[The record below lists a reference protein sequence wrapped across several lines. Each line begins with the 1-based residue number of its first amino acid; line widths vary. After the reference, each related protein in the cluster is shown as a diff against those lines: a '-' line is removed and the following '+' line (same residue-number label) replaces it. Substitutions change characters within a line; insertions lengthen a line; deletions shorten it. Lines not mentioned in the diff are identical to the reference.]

1 VYALSAEHEHPI
13 SRAFHVMNRNVLIAQ
28 PQWLGRDKMDDM
40 RIAFA
45 SGKGGTGKTT
55 VAVNLAYFLAYSKQQ
70 VQYLDC
76 DVEEP
81 NGHIFLKPHIE
92 EMTPAQ
98 VMMPVIDKDKCTA
111 CGECVSHCQFN
122 ALVLI
127 LKDVLIFP
135 ELCHGCGL
143 CARICPTG
151 AIKEGKRVIGS
162 VEQGKAFLNIDFVH
176 GILNVGEPMAGPLIQ
191 QVKHNYKEGYIQ
203 IIDAPPGTSCPV
215 VKTIVD
221 ADCVVMVT
229 EPTPF
234 ALHDLKIAV
243 SVAQTLN
250 KPIGVV
256 INRENGEFKPLM
268 DYLSKN
274 RLPILATIP
283 EDKNIARQYSE
294 GNIIIE
300 RLPQYIDNFMEL
312 AINIKKLLE
321 IKQFR

>member
-1 VYALSAEHEHPI
+1 
-13 SRAFHVMNRNVLIAQ
+13 
-28 PQWLGRDKMDDM
+28 M

-55 VAVNLAYFLAYSKQQ
+55 VAVNFACFLASSHKK

-81 NGHIFLKPHIE
+81 NGHIFLKPDLE
-92 EMTPAQ
+92 KKMPAK
-98 VMMPVIDKDKCTA
+98 VMVPVIDKDRCTA
-111 CGECVSHCQFN
+111 CGECASHCQFN
-122 ALVLI
+122 ALALI

-143 CARICPTG
+143 CARICPEG
-151 AIKEGKRVIGS
+151 AIKEGEREIGY
-162 VEQGKAFLNIDFVH
+162 VEKGYAHGNIDFVH
-176 GILNVGEPMAGPLIQ
+176 GVLNVGEPMAGPLIQ
-191 QVKHNYKEGYIQ
+191 KVKDNYKEDHIQ

-215 VKTIVD
+215 VKTIID

-250 KPIGVV
+250 KPIGIV
-256 INRENGEFKPLM
+256 INRENREFKPLT

-274 RLPILATIP
+274 RLPILTTIP
-283 EDKNIARQYSE
+283 EDKDIARQYSK

-300 RLPQYIDNFMEL
+300 RLPHYIDNFMEL

-321 IKQFR
+321 KKQFR

>member
-1 VYALSAEHEHPI
+1 
-13 SRAFHVMNRNVLIAQ
+13 
-28 PQWLGRDKMDDM
+28 M

-55 VAVNLAYFLAYSKQQ
+55 VAVNFACFLASSHKK

-92 EMTPAQ
+92 ERTLAQ
-98 VMMPVIDKDKCTA
+98 VMVPVIDKDRCTA
-111 CGECVSHCQFN
+111 CGECTSHCQFN

-127 LKDVLIFP
+127 FKDVLIFP

-143 CARICPTG
+143 CARICPEG
-151 AIKEGKRVIGS
+151 AIKEGEREIGY
-162 VEQGKAFLNIDFVH
+162 VEKGYAQGNIDFVH
-176 GILNVGEPMAGPLIQ
+176 GVLNVGEPTAGPLIQ
-191 QVKHNYKEGYIQ
+191 KVKDNYKEGYIQ

-215 VKTIVD
+215 VKTIAD

-256 INRENGEFKPLM
+256 INRENGEFKPIM

-274 RLPILATIP
+274 SLPIFATIP
-283 EDKNIARQYSE
+283 EDKNIASEYSK
-294 GNIIIE
+294 GNLIIE
-300 RLPQYIDNFMEL
+300 RLPLYLDNFMEL
-312 AINIKKLLE
+312 ALNIKRLLGKK
-321 IKQFR
+321 IFR